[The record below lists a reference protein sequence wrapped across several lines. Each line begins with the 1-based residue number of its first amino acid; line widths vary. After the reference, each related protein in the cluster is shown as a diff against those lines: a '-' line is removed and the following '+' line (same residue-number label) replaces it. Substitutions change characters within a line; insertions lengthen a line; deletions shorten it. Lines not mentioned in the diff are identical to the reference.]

1 MLERSQQEKEEAYKN
16 GYSDG
21 FQMGTAKGQE
31 EAARISGEFNQLIT
45 DVRNQR
51 GEIFRQAELEI
62 VELALAIARKII
74 SVHAELMPDIVID
87 SARKAVKL
95 LLDRTSLVV
104 KVAPEQETFIRE
116 NLDRLYEMDDRIQKI
131 DIETD
136 RRVGP
141 GGCMLDTESGNVDA
155 RIETELQNI
164 EDALRQA
171 NLNLPED

>member
-1 MLERSQQEKEEAYKN
+1 M
-16 GYSDG
+16 
-21 FQMGTAKGQE
+21 F
-31 EAARISGEFNQLIT
+31 IS
-45 DVRNQR
+45 
-51 GEIFRQAELEI
+51 
-62 VELALAIARKII
+62 
-74 SVHAELMPDIVID
+74 
-87 SARKAVKL
+87 
-95 LLDRTSLVV
+95 
-104 KVAPEQETFIRE
+104 E
-116 NLDRLYEMDDRIQKI
+116 NLDRLNEMDDRIQKI

>member
-21 FQMGTAKGQE
+21 LQMGTAKGQE

-45 DVRNQR
+45 DVQNQR
-51 GEIFRQAELEI
+51 GEIFRQAEREI
-62 VELALAIARKII
+62 VELALAIARRII
-74 SVHAELMPDIVID
+74 SVHAESTPEIVID

-95 LLDRTSLVV
+95 LLDKTNLVV
-104 KVAPEQETFIRE
+104 KVAPEQEMFIKE

-131 DIETD
+131 DVETD

-164 EDALRQA
+164 EDALRNT
-171 NLNLPED
+171 NLNQPED

>member
-1 MLERSQQEKEEAYKN
+1 MLERSQQEKEEAYRN

-21 FQMGTAKGQE
+21 LQMGTAKGQE
-31 EAARISGEFNQLIT
+31 EAAKIRGEFNQLII
-45 DVRNQR
+45 DVKNQR
-51 GEIFRQAELEI
+51 GEIFRQAEREI
-62 VELALAIARKII
+62 IELALAIARRII
-74 SVHAELMPDIVID
+74 TVQAESTPEIVID

-95 LLDRTSLVV
+95 LLDRTNLVV
-104 KVAPEQETFIRE
+104 KVAPEQEMFIRE
-116 NLDRLYEMDDRIQKI
+116 NIDRLYEMDDRIQKI

-164 EDALRQA
+164 EDTLRKT
-171 NLNLPED
+171 NLNQPED